1 MEVVARLDREIQ
13 ITTAGCRYGLNELM
27 IPFIN
32 ENKDKITE
40 SVKASASSRM
50 KISGVSSPDIF
61 LIKTQWALCVWLE
74 DETQKQLSVTA
85 TVLMD
90 LKTILIQEP
99 HIHGLPHP

>member
-1 MEVVARLDREIQ
+1 
-13 ITTAGCRYGLNELM
+13 M

-32 ENKDKITE
+32 ENKDKIME
-40 SVKASASSRM
+40 SVKASASSSM

-61 LIKTQWALCVWLE
+61 LSKTQWALCVWLE
-74 DETQKQLSVTA
+74 DETQKRLSVTA

-99 HIHGLPHP
+99 RIHGLPHP